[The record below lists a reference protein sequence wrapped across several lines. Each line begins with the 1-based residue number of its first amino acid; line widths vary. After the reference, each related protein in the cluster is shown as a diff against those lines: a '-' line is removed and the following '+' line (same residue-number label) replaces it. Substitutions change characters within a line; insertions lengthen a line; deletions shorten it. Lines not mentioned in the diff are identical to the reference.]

1 MPKKKCIA
9 MILAG
14 GQGTRLGALTKTI
27 AKPAVPFG
35 GKYRIIDFPLSN
47 CSNSGIDTVGILT
60 QYQPFFLHSYVGI
73 GSPWDLDRKD
83 GGVFVLPPYTH
94 DTGGEWYKGTADAIF
109 QNIAFIDQ
117 YDPVWVVILSGDH
130 IYKMD
135 YTQMMEYHE
144 AREADATLAV
154 IEVPWEDTRRFG
166 IMNTDI
172 DDRIIEFEEKPAKAK
187 NNLASMG
194 VYVFRW
200 QYLRYYL
207 EKDSRNSA
215 SDHDFGRNI
224 IPMMLEK
231 GDRVFT
237 YNFGDNMI
245 PGMKPEER
253 GYWKDV
259 GTIESYYDANMD
271 LVNVAPQLNLYNYR
285 WPILTNQGNLP
296 PAKTVFDEEGR
307 RGENISSYVCG
318 GCITSGSTVRRSII
332 GPRCKINSFS
342 LIEDSI
348 LFDNVE
354 TGRNVKIRRA
364 IIDEDLRIPEGTEIG
379 YDHVADRARGYTVT
393 DSGIVVVTKV

>member
-1 MPKKKCIA
+1 MPKKKAIA

-94 DTGGEWYKGTADAIF
+94 DTGGEWYKGTADAIY
-109 QNIAFIDQ
+109 QNIAFVDQ
-117 YDPVWVVILSGDH
+117 YDPIWIVILSGDH

-135 YTQMMEYHE
+135 YNLMLEYHE
-144 AREADATLAV
+144 ARDADATLAV

-166 IMNTDI
+166 IMNTDAN
-172 DDRIIEFEEKPAKAK
+172 DRIIEFDEKPVKAK

-207 EKDSRNSA
+207 EKDAKNSESA
-215 SDHDFGRNI
+215 HDFGRNI

-231 GDRVFT
+231 GQSVYAYRF
-237 YNFGDNMI
+237 
-245 PGMKPEER
+245 K
-253 GYWKDV
+253 GYWRDV
-259 GTIESYYDANMD
+259 GTVESLWAANMD
-271 LVNVAPQLNLYNYR
+271 LLADRPQLDLHDPAWRIYSVNPVRPPHYAGRQSQISESIISEGCQIFGQVKRCVLFPNVMIGEGAQVTDSVLMPGVTVAPH
-285 WPILTNQGNLP
+285 
-296 PAKTVFDEEGR
+296 AV
-307 RGENISSYVCG
+307 IS
-318 GCITSGSTVRRSII
+318 RAII
-332 GPRCKINSFS
+332 GPDAVVQENARIGG
-342 LIEDSI
+342 DGSI
-348 LFDNVE
+348 ALVVQD
-354 TGRNVKIRRA
+354 TK
-364 IIDEDLRIPEGTEIG
+364 P
-379 YDHVADRARGYTVT
+379 ARKGVRP
-393 DSGIVVVTKV
+393 

>member
-35 GKYRIIDFPLSN
+35 GKYRIIDLPLSN

-231 GDRVFT
+231 GQSVYAYRF
-237 YNFGDNMI
+237 
-245 PGMKPEER
+245 K
-253 GYWKDV
+253 GYWRDV
-259 GTIESYYDANMD
+259 GTVESLWAANMD
-271 LVNVAPQLNLYNYR
+271 LLADRPQLDLHDPSWRIYSVNPVRPPHFAGRQSHISESIVSEGCQIFGEVKRCVLFPNVVVERGAQVLDSVLMPGVTVAPN
-285 WPILTNQGNLP
+285 
-296 PAKTVFDEEGR
+296 AV
-307 RGENISSYVCG
+307 
-318 GCITSGSTVRRSII
+318 VRRSVVGPDAVVAENAQVGGDGPVALFMGKARI
-332 GPRCKINSFS
+332 GRKG
-342 LIEDSI
+342 
-348 LFDNVE
+348 
-354 TGRNVKIRRA
+354 GRA
-364 IIDEDLRIPEGTEIG
+364 
-379 YDHVADRARGYTVT
+379 
-393 DSGIVVVTKV
+393 

>member
-1 MPKKKCIA
+1 MPKKKAIA

-94 DTGGEWYKGTADAIF
+94 DTGGEWYKGTADAIY
-109 QNIAFIDQ
+109 QNIAFVDQ
-117 YDPVWVVILSGDH
+117 YDPIWIVILSGDH

-135 YTQMMEYHE
+135 YNLMLEYHE
-144 AREADATLAV
+144 ARDADATLAV

-166 IMNTDI
+166 IMNTDAN
-172 DDRIIEFEEKPAKAK
+172 DRIIEFDEKPVKAK

-207 EKDSRNSA
+207 EKDAKNSESA
-215 SDHDFGRNI
+215 HDFGRNI

-231 GDRVFT
+231 GQSVYAYRF
-237 YNFGDNMI
+237 
-245 PGMKPEER
+245 K
-253 GYWKDV
+253 GYWRDV
-259 GTIESYYDANMD
+259 GTVESLWAANMD
-271 LVNVAPQLNLYNYR
+271 LLADRPQLDLHDPAWRIYSVNPVRPPHYAGRQSQISESIISEGCQIFGQVKRCVLFPNVMVERGAQVTDSVLMPGVTVAPN
-285 WPILTNQGNLP
+285 
-296 PAKTVFDEEGR
+296 A
-307 RGENISSYVCG
+307 
-318 GCITSGSTVRRSII
+318 TVRRAIVGPNAMVPENAQI
-332 GPRCKINSFS
+332 GGNEPIA
-342 LIEDSI
+342 
-348 LFDNVE
+348 LFME
-354 TGRNVKIRRA
+354 K
-364 IIDEDLRIPEGTEIG
+364 
-379 YDHVADRARGYTVT
+379 ARTARKGART
-393 DSGIVVVTKV
+393 

>member
-231 GDRVFT
+231 GQSVYAYRF
-237 YNFGDNMI
+237 
-245 PGMKPEER
+245 K
-253 GYWKDV
+253 GYWRDV
-259 GTIESYYDANMD
+259 GTVESLWAANMD
-271 LVNVAPQLNLYNYR
+271 LLADRPQLDLHDPSWRIYSVNPVRPPHFAGRQSHISESIVSEGCQIFGEVKRCVLFPNVVVERGAQVLDSVLMPGVTVAPN
-285 WPILTNQGNLP
+285 
-296 PAKTVFDEEGR
+296 AV
-307 RGENISSYVCG
+307 
-318 GCITSGSTVRRSII
+318 VRRSVVGPDAVVAENARVGGDGPVALFMGKARI
-332 GPRCKINSFS
+332 GRK
-342 LIEDSI
+342 
-348 LFDNVE
+348 
-354 TGRNVKIRRA
+354 GARA
-364 IIDEDLRIPEGTEIG
+364 
-379 YDHVADRARGYTVT
+379 
-393 DSGIVVVTKV
+393 

>member
-14 GQGTRLGALTKTI
+14 GQGTRLGGLTKTI

-94 DTGGEWYKGTADAIF
+94 DAGGEWYKGTADAIF
-109 QNIAFIDQ
+109 QNVAFIDQ

-130 IYKMD
+130 NYKMD
-135 YTQMMEYHE
+135 YNRMLEYHE

-166 IMNTDI
+166 IMNTDV
-172 DDRIIEFEEKPAKAK
+172 DDRIVEFEEKPVKAK

-224 IPMMLEK
+224 IPLMLEK
-231 GDRVFT
+231 GQSVYAYRF
-237 YNFGDNMI
+237 
-245 PGMKPEER
+245 K
-253 GYWKDV
+253 GYWRDV
-259 GTIESYYDANMD
+259 GTVESLWAANMD
-271 LVNVAPQLNLYNYR
+271 LLADRPQLDLHDSSWRIYSVNPVRPPHFAGRQSHVSESIVSEGCQIFGEVKRCVLFPNVVVERGAQVMDSVLMPGVTVAPN
-285 WPILTNQGNLP
+285 
-296 PAKTVFDEEGR
+296 
-307 RGENISSYVCG
+307 
-318 GCITSGSTVRRSII
+318 SI
-332 GPRCKINSFS
+332 
-342 LIEDSI
+342 
-348 LFDNVE
+348 
-354 TGRNVKIRRA
+354 IRRA
-364 IIDEDLRIPEGTEIG
+364 VVGPDAIVAENSQIG
-379 YDHVADRARGYTVT
+379 GDGPVTLFMEKTRTARKGARA
-393 DSGIVVVTKV
+393 

>member
-231 GDRVFT
+231 GQSVYAYRF
-237 YNFGDNMI
+237 
-245 PGMKPEER
+245 K
-253 GYWKDV
+253 GYWRDV
-259 GTIESYYDANMD
+259 GTVESLWAANMD
-271 LVNVAPQLNLYNYR
+271 LLADRPQLDLHDPSWRIYSVNPVRPPHFAGRLSRVSESMVSEGCQIFGEVKRCVMFPNVVVERGAQVIDSVLMPGVTVAPNA
-285 WPILTNQGNLP
+285 I
-296 PAKTVFDEEGR
+296 
-307 RGENISSYVCG
+307 
-318 GCITSGSTVRRSII
+318 
-332 GPRCKINSFS
+332 
-342 LIEDSI
+342 
-348 LFDNVE
+348 
-354 TGRNVKIRRA
+354 IRRA
-364 IIDEDLRIPEGTEIG
+364 VVGPDAV
-379 YDHVADRARGYTVT
+379 VAENAQVGGDGPVTLFMGKARTARKGARA
-393 DSGIVVVTKV
+393 

>member
-1 MPKKKCIA
+1 MPKKKAIA

-94 DTGGEWYKGTADAIF
+94 DAGGEWYKGTADAIY
-109 QNIAFIDQ
+109 QNIAFVDQ
-117 YDPVWVVILSGDH
+117 YDPVWIVILSGDH

-135 YTQMMEYHE
+135 YNLMLEYHE

-166 IMNTDI
+166 IMNTDAN
-172 DDRIIEFEEKPAKAK
+172 DRIIEFDEKPAKAK

-200 QYLRYYL
+200 QYLRHYL
-207 EKDSRNSA
+207 EKDAKNIESA
-215 SDHDFGRNI
+215 HDFGRNI

-231 GDRVFT
+231 GQSVYAYRF
-237 YNFGDNMI
+237 
-245 PGMKPEER
+245 K
-253 GYWKDV
+253 GYWRDV
-259 GTIESYYDANMD
+259 GTVESLWAANMD
-271 LVNVAPQLNLYNYR
+271 LLADRPQLDLHDPDWRIYSVNPVRPPHYAGRQSQISESIVSEGCQIFGQVKRCVLFPNVMVERGAQVTDSVLMPGVTVAPN
-285 WPILTNQGNLP
+285 
-296 PAKTVFDEEGR
+296 ATV
-307 RGENISSYVCG
+307 
-318 GCITSGSTVRRSII
+318 
-332 GPRCKINSFS
+332 
-342 LIEDSI
+342 
-348 LFDNVE
+348 
-354 TGRNVKIRRA
+354 RRA
-364 IIDEDLRIPEGTEIG
+364 IIGPNAMVPENAQIGGDEPIALFMEK
-379 YDHVADRARGYTVT
+379 ARTARKGART
-393 DSGIVVVTKV
+393 

>member
-166 IMNTDI
+166 IMNTDV

-231 GDRVFT
+231 GQSVYAYRF
-237 YNFGDNMI
+237 
-245 PGMKPEER
+245 K
-253 GYWKDV
+253 GYWRDV
-259 GTIESYYDANMD
+259 GTVESLWAANMD
-271 LVNVAPQLNLYNYR
+271 LLADRPQLDLHDPSWRIYSVNPVRPPHFAGRQSHISESIVSEGCQIFGEVKRCVLFPNVVVERGAQVLDSVLMPGVTVAPN
-285 WPILTNQGNLP
+285 
-296 PAKTVFDEEGR
+296 AV
-307 RGENISSYVCG
+307 
-318 GCITSGSTVRRSII
+318 VRRSVVGPDAVVAENAQVGGDGPVALFMGKARI
-332 GPRCKINSFS
+332 GRKG
-342 LIEDSI
+342 
-348 LFDNVE
+348 
-354 TGRNVKIRRA
+354 GRA
-364 IIDEDLRIPEGTEIG
+364 
-379 YDHVADRARGYTVT
+379 
-393 DSGIVVVTKV
+393 

>member
-166 IMNTDI
+166 IMNTDV

-231 GDRVFT
+231 GQSVYAYRF
-237 YNFGDNMI
+237 
-245 PGMKPEER
+245 K
-253 GYWKDV
+253 GYWRDV
-259 GTIESYYDANMD
+259 GTVESLWAANMD
-271 LVNVAPQLNLYNYR
+271 LLADRPQLDLHDPSWRIYSVNPVRPPHFAGRQSHISESIVSEGCQIFGEVKRCVLFPNVVVERGAQVLDSVLMPGVTVAPN
-285 WPILTNQGNLP
+285 
-296 PAKTVFDEEGR
+296 AV
-307 RGENISSYVCG
+307 
-318 GCITSGSTVRRSII
+318 VRRSVVGPDAVVAENARVGGDGPVALFMGKARI
-332 GPRCKINSFS
+332 GRKG
-342 LIEDSI
+342 
-348 LFDNVE
+348 
-354 TGRNVKIRRA
+354 GRA
-364 IIDEDLRIPEGTEIG
+364 
-379 YDHVADRARGYTVT
+379 
-393 DSGIVVVTKV
+393 

>member
-166 IMNTDI
+166 IMNTDV

-231 GDRVFT
+231 GQSVYAYRF
-237 YNFGDNMI
+237 
-245 PGMKPEER
+245 K
-253 GYWKDV
+253 GYWRDV
-259 GTIESYYDANMD
+259 GTVESLWAANMD
-271 LVNVAPQLNLYNYR
+271 LLADRPQLDLHDPSWRIYSVNPVRPPHFAGRQSHISESIVSEGCQIFGEVKRCVLFPNVVVERGAQVLDSVLMPGVTVAPN
-285 WPILTNQGNLP
+285 
-296 PAKTVFDEEGR
+296 AV
-307 RGENISSYVCG
+307 
-318 GCITSGSTVRRSII
+318 VRRSVVGPDAVVAENARVGGDGPVALFMGKARI
-332 GPRCKINSFS
+332 GRK
-342 LIEDSI
+342 
-348 LFDNVE
+348 
-354 TGRNVKIRRA
+354 GARA
-364 IIDEDLRIPEGTEIG
+364 
-379 YDHVADRARGYTVT
+379 
-393 DSGIVVVTKV
+393 

>member
-166 IMNTDI
+166 IMNTDV

-231 GDRVFT
+231 GQSVYAYRF
-237 YNFGDNMI
+237 
-245 PGMKPEER
+245 K
-253 GYWKDV
+253 GYWRDV
-259 GTIESYYDANMD
+259 GTVESLWAANMD
-271 LVNVAPQLNLYNYR
+271 LLADRPQLDLHDPSWRIYSVNPVRPPHFAGRQSHISESIVSEGCQIFGEVKRCVLFPNVVVERGAQVLDSVLMPGVTVAPN
-285 WPILTNQGNLP
+285 
-296 PAKTVFDEEGR
+296 AV
-307 RGENISSYVCG
+307 
-318 GCITSGSTVRRSII
+318 VRRSVVGPDAVVAENAQVGGDGPVALFMGKARI
-332 GPRCKINSFS
+332 GRK
-342 LIEDSI
+342 
-348 LFDNVE
+348 
-354 TGRNVKIRRA
+354 GARA
-364 IIDEDLRIPEGTEIG
+364 
-379 YDHVADRARGYTVT
+379 
-393 DSGIVVVTKV
+393 

>member
-231 GDRVFT
+231 GQSVYAYRF
-237 YNFGDNMI
+237 
-245 PGMKPEER
+245 K
-253 GYWKDV
+253 GYWRDV
-259 GTIESYYDANMD
+259 GTVESLWAANMD
-271 LVNVAPQLNLYNYR
+271 LLADRPQLDLHDPSWRIYSVNPVRPPHFAGRQSHISESIVSEGCQIFGEVKRCVLFPNVVVERGAQVLDSMLMPGVTVAPN
-285 WPILTNQGNLP
+285 
-296 PAKTVFDEEGR
+296 AV
-307 RGENISSYVCG
+307 
-318 GCITSGSTVRRSII
+318 VRRSVVGPDAVVAENAQVGGDGPVALFMGKARI
-332 GPRCKINSFS
+332 GRKG
-342 LIEDSI
+342 
-348 LFDNVE
+348 
-354 TGRNVKIRRA
+354 GRA
-364 IIDEDLRIPEGTEIG
+364 
-379 YDHVADRARGYTVT
+379 
-393 DSGIVVVTKV
+393 

>member
-1 MPKKKCIA
+1 MPKKKAIA

-94 DTGGEWYKGTADAIF
+94 DAGGEWYKGTADAIY
-109 QNIAFIDQ
+109 QNIAFVDQ
-117 YDPVWVVILSGDH
+117 YDPVWIVILSGDH

-135 YTQMMEYHE
+135 YNLMLEYHE
-144 AREADATLAV
+144 TREADATLAV

-166 IMNTDI
+166 IMNTDAN
-172 DDRIIEFEEKPAKAK
+172 DRIIEFDEKPAKAK

-200 QYLRYYL
+200 QYLRHYL
-207 EKDSRNSA
+207 EKDAKNIESA
-215 SDHDFGRNI
+215 HDFGRNI

-231 GDRVFT
+231 GKSVYAYRF
-237 YNFGDNMI
+237 
-245 PGMKPEER
+245 K
-253 GYWKDV
+253 GYWRDV
-259 GTIESYYDANMD
+259 GTVESLWAANMD
-271 LVNVAPQLNLYNYR
+271 LLADRPQLDLHDPDWRIYSVNPVRPPHYAGRQSQISESIVSEGCQIFGQVKRCVLFPNVMVERGAQVTDSVLMPGATVAPN
-285 WPILTNQGNLP
+285 
-296 PAKTVFDEEGR
+296 ATV
-307 RGENISSYVCG
+307 
-318 GCITSGSTVRRSII
+318 
-332 GPRCKINSFS
+332 
-342 LIEDSI
+342 
-348 LFDNVE
+348 
-354 TGRNVKIRRA
+354 RRA
-364 IIDEDLRIPEGTEIG
+364 IIGPNAMVPENAQIG
-379 YDHVADRARGYTVT
+379 GNEPIALFMEKARTARKGART
-393 DSGIVVVTKV
+393 

>member
-1 MPKKKCIA
+1 MPKKKAIA

-94 DTGGEWYKGTADAIF
+94 DTGGEWYKGTADAIY
-109 QNIAFIDQ
+109 QNIAFVDQ
-117 YDPVWVVILSGDH
+117 YDPIWIVILSGDH

-135 YTQMMEYHE
+135 YNLMLEYHE
-144 AREADATLAV
+144 ARDADATLAV

-166 IMNTDI
+166 IMNTDAN
-172 DDRIIEFEEKPAKAK
+172 DRIIEFDEKPVKAK

-207 EKDSRNSA
+207 EKDAKNSESA
-215 SDHDFGRNI
+215 HDFGRNI

-231 GDRVFT
+231 GQSVYAYRF
-237 YNFGDNMI
+237 
-245 PGMKPEER
+245 K
-253 GYWKDV
+253 GYWRDV
-259 GTIESYYDANMD
+259 GTVESLWAANMD
-271 LVNVAPQLNLYNYR
+271 LLADRPQLDLHDPAWRIYSVNPVRPPHYAGRQSQISESIISEGCQIFGQVKRCVLFPNVMVERGAQVTDSVLMPGVTVAPN
-285 WPILTNQGNLP
+285 
-296 PAKTVFDEEGR
+296 ATV
-307 RGENISSYVCG
+307 
-318 GCITSGSTVRRSII
+318 
-332 GPRCKINSFS
+332 
-342 LIEDSI
+342 
-348 LFDNVE
+348 
-354 TGRNVKIRRA
+354 RRA
-364 IIDEDLRIPEGTEIG
+364 IIGPNAMVPENAQIG
-379 YDHVADRARGYTVT
+379 GNEPIALFMEKARTARKGART
-393 DSGIVVVTKV
+393 

>member
-1 MPKKKCIA
+1 MPKKKTIA

-14 GQGTRLGALTKTI
+14 GQGTRLGALTKNL

-94 DTGGEWYKGTADAIF
+94 DAGGEWYKGTADAIY

-117 YDPVWVVILSGDH
+117 FDPVWIVVLSGDH
-130 IYKMD
+130 IYKMN
-135 YTQMMEYHE
+135 YTRMLEYHE
-144 AREADATLAV
+144 AKDADATLAV

-166 IMNTDI
+166 IMNTDAN
-172 DDRIIEFEEKPAKAK
+172 DRIIEFDEKPAKAK

-207 EKDSRNSA
+207 EKDAKNIESA
-215 SDHDFGRNI
+215 HDFGRNI

-231 GDRVFT
+231 GKSVYAYRF
-237 YNFGDNMI
+237 
-245 PGMKPEER
+245 K
-253 GYWKDV
+253 GYWRDV
-259 GTIESYYDANMD
+259 GTVESLWAANMD
-271 LVNVAPQLNLYNYR
+271 LLADRPQLDLHDPAWRIYSVNPVRPPHYAGRQSQISESIVSEGCQIFGQVKRCVLFPNVMVERGAQVTDSVLMPGVTVAPN
-285 WPILTNQGNLP
+285 
-296 PAKTVFDEEGR
+296 ATV
-307 RGENISSYVCG
+307 
-318 GCITSGSTVRRSII
+318 
-332 GPRCKINSFS
+332 
-342 LIEDSI
+342 
-348 LFDNVE
+348 
-354 TGRNVKIRRA
+354 RRA
-364 IIDEDLRIPEGTEIG
+364 IIGPNAMVPENAQIG
-379 YDHVADRARGYTVT
+379 GNEPIALFMEKARTARKGART
-393 DSGIVVVTKV
+393 